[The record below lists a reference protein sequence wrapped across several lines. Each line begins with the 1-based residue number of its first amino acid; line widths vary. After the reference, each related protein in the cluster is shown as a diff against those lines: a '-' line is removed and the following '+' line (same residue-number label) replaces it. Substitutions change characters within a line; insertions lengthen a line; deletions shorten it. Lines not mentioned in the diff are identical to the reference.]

1 MLKAALIVGL
11 GGFLGSIARFLT
23 TQFLQ
28 RYFVTFFPVGTLVV
42 NLLGCLLIGILF
54 GFFEKGNLLSPQL
67 RLFLTVGFCGGFT
80 TFSAFA
86 IDSVNLINDSEILYL
101 MLYTG
106 FSILAGIAFTF
117 LGKNMVSYF
126 WN

>member
-1 MLKAALIVGL
+1 MLKAAIIVGL

-23 TQFLQ
+23 SQLLQ
-28 RYFVTFFPVGTLVV
+28 RYLATYFPIGTLIV

-54 GFFEKGNLLSPQL
+54 GFFEKGNLMSPEL

-106 FSILAGIAFTF
+106 ISIFAGIAFTF
-117 LGKNMVSYF
+117 LGKSLVSYF